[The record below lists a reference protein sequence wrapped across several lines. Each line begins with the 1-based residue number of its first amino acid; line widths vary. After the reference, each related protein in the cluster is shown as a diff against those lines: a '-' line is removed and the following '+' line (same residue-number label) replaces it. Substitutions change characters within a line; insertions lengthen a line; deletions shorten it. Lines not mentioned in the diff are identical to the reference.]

1 MSVLMGPVDSLS
13 ICACMRIGPS
23 ASMESSS
30 TEVSLPR
37 VSAYS
42 LCLNPELF
50 AISLNLV
57 VELEFS
63 CPPVVSFLQQRQT
76 QKRHCHNDFGSGC
89 FQLLDFL
96 PRCC

>member
-1 MSVLMGPVDSLS
+1 MSALEGQVDSLS
-13 ICACMRIGPS
+13 IFACMRMGPS
-23 ASMESSS
+23 DSVDSSS
-30 TEVSLPR
+30 REVSLLK

-63 CPPVVSFLQQRQT
+63 CPPVVS
-76 QKRHCHNDFGSGC
+76 
-89 FQLLDFL
+89 
-96 PRCC
+96 